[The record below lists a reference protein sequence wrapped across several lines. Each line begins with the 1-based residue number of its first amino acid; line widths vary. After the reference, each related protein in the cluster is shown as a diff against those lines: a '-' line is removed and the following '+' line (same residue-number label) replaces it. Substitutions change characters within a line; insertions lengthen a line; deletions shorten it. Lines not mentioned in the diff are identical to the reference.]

1 MHDVCYRN
9 NLWRN
14 TMDEI
19 ITRLEGYVNGDR
31 SGMTQIYRDAIE
43 AIKQRDQAAQVLKQ
57 DNAELELKLRK
68 TREALDVLI
77 GHCNQSGLKDAVNDP
92 IIKEAVDMK
101 ITHVQMTEF
110 VFELFDMV
118 GKIVID
124 EQQYKCNIKSGLEH
138 ETALFALKKD

>member
-1 MHDVCYRN
+1 MN
-9 NLWRN
+9 G
-14 TMDEI
+14 I
-19 ITRLEGYVNGDR
+19 ITRLESYVNGDS

-43 AIKQRDQAAQVLKQ
+43 EIQQRDQASLVLKQ

-77 GHCNQSGLKDAVNDP
+77 GHCNKAGLKAHVNDP
-92 IIKEAVDMK
+92 IIKEAVDIQ
-101 ITHVQMTEF
+101 ITHVQMSEF

-124 EQQYKCNIKSGLEH
+124 DTQYKCNIRSGLEND
-138 ETALFALKKD
+138 TALFAFKKD